1 MVARALGADRAPAFT
16 GIIARVSE
24 KPSKARTFQAPKGT
38 RDFYP
43 REMLVRRYITDAWR
57 RVSLRHGFEEID
69 GPTFE
74 FLDLYKVK
82 SGEGIVSELFSFRRE
97 GGEDDYALRPEF
109 TPTLARMYATRARQ
123 LPQPTK
129 WFCVSNFFRAE
140 RPQRGRLREF
150 WQWNVDFLGP
160 TFESDISITENAALG
175 DAETVFVAM
184 DAMRGYGLSPEN
196 VRAKVSDRRCLAS
209 WCHFRGV
216 PESQVPAVMALLDKR
231 GRLSQQDFVASAI
244 GLGVDKEEAIG
255 FYVVKGARTPLTA
268 EWINGHLDS
277 PLALSEGIEVLL
289 PLSRALEQLG
299 QVNSDHPHSW
309 CEYDSSIVRGLA
321 YYTGMVFEV
330 IAEGERAVAGGGRY
344 DNLIELFGGPPT
356 PACGFGMGDAVLG
369 NLLEDRGLIP
379 EGRDMLEALAQTMP
393 FRPDAFVVASESEA
407 AQNAVV
413 PLVAKLRRGEESAAY
428 RDSQAS
434 SDAAKRMKPWD
445 ARRYDIEPLHAR
457 RSYKATKN
465 IGKLLAD
472 ASACHARFAVIIEQS
487 GEVATVKDL
496 DVRDEKK
503 DVPLDKV
510 ASMVGRAART

>member
-1 MVARALGADRAPAFT
+1 MA
-16 GIIARVSE
+16 E
-24 KPSKARTFQAPKGT
+24 KPSKARTLQAPKGT

-109 TPTLARMYATRARQ
+109 TPTLARMYAARARQ

-129 WFCVSNFFRAE
+129 WFCLSNFFRAE

-150 WQWNVDFLGP
+150 WQWNCDVMGGDDLIGADGESAAVAIGALADLGL
-160 TFESDISITENAALG
+160 TNRAVQIRINHRES
-175 DAETVFVAM
+175 
-184 DAMRGYGLSPEN
+184 
-196 VRAKVSDRRCLAS
+196 VRAKLRELSVPDDRMAS
-209 WCHFRGV
+209 AFELV
-216 PESQVPAVMALLDKR
+216 DLLDRLKDEELVPLFQSR
-231 GRLSQQDFVASAI
+231 LGSTPAFALGVIHGFRSWLSSLGEPLSQWADVI
-244 GLGVDKEEAIG
+244 
-255 FYVVKGARTPLTA
+255 
-268 EWINGHLDS
+268 
-277 PLALSEGIEVLL
+277 
-289 PLSRALEQLG
+289 
-299 QVNSDHPHSW
+299 DHPIYREWGWHRLIDLLKHSNLLEW
-309 CEYDSSIVRGLA
+309 FVFDPGIARGLA
-321 YYTGMVFEV
+321 YYTSTVFEV

-379 EGRDMLEALAQTMP
+379 EGRDMLEALARPMP
-393 FRPDAFVVASESEA
+393 MRADVFVVASESEA
-407 AQNAVV
+407 AQNAIV
-413 PLVAKLRRGEESAAY
+413 PLVARLRRGEESAAY
-428 RDSQAS
+428 KDSQAS
-434 SDAAKRMKPWD
+434 SDSTKRIRPWD
-445 ARRYDIEPLHAR
+445 AQRYGTPPLHAR

-465 IGKLLAD
+465 IGKLVAE
-472 ASACHARFAVIIEQS
+472 ASACHARFAVIIEPS

-496 DVRDEKK
+496 DQRTEQK
-503 DVPLDKV
+503 DVALDKIGAMV
-510 ASMVGRAART
+510 AK